1 MSMNKRHFVAAGMG
15 LAGLWTAAGSSHAAP
30 KAKSVAGPALLTIS
44 GAIAKTN
51 RGALDPAI
59 DQMMGKHGIQFANAY
74 ALDAAALQRM
84 PAVTIQP
91 TLEYDSKPH
100 TLKGP
105 LLTTVL
111 AAAGVAE
118 GSPVQL
124 VLRAVHRPPRP
135 IERALAPSL
144 GAGAATGTLF
154 RRRVALDPCDA
165 DVRAAGV
172 RCHGEVRDVDVDAG
186 DAIHRRH
193 RRCRPACGGAGGDVR
208 LGQHHEV
215 RLVAPAS
222 VGVRIAP
229 ADQAALKP
237 AIALTSR
244 YSSRPNLPHSRP
256 LPDCL

>member
-124 VLRAVHRPPRP
+124 VLRAVDGYNVTVSMADVQAWRMIVATHVDGQPMALGGLGPQWAVYDADKLPAFKDKPVKERFGQCPWGLYH
-135 IERALAPSL
+135 IEVKKAERA
-144 GAGAATGTLF
+144 
-154 RRRVALDPCDA
+154 
-165 DVRAAGV
+165 
-172 RCHGEVRDVDVDAG
+172 
-186 DAIHRRH
+186 
-193 RRCRPACGGAGGDVR
+193 
-208 LGQHHEV
+208 
-215 RLVAPAS
+215 
-222 VGVRIAP
+222 
-229 ADQAALKP
+229 
-237 AIALTSR
+237 
-244 YSSRPNLPHSRP
+244 
-256 LPDCL
+256 

>member
-1 MSMNKRHFVAAGMG
+1 MNKRHFVAAGMG

-30 KAKSVAGPALLTIS
+30 KAKSVADPALLTIS

-124 VLRAVHRPPRP
+124 VLRAVDGYNVTVSMADVQAWRMIVATHVDGQPM
-135 IERALAPSL
+135 ALGGL
-144 GAGAATGTLF
+144 GPQWA
-154 RRRVALDPCDA
+154 VYDA
-165 DVRAAGV
+165 DKLPAFKDKPVKERFGQ
-172 RCHGEVRDVDVDAG
+172 CPWGLYHIEVKKA
-186 DAIHRRH
+186 
-193 RRCRPACGGAGGDVR
+193 
-208 LGQHHEV
+208 
-215 RLVAPAS
+215 
-222 VGVRIAP
+222 
-229 ADQAALKP
+229 
-237 AIALTSR
+237 
-244 YSSRPNLPHSRP
+244 
-256 LPDCL
+256 